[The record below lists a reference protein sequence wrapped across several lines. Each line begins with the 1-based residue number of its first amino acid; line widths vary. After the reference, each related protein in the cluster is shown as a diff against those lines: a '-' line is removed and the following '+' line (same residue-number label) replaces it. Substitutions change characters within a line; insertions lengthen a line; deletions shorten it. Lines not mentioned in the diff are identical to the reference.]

1 MRFWMRLLLAAA
13 LCLSSPFATPAA
25 ARDVTVS
32 VDAKAGPW
40 VNRSNKKMRYG
51 IGDEAPPATV
61 TGFVND
67 ADEKLAIYPV
77 PDATT
82 RVGGREVRAEGI
94 EDEAVDDLP
103 GAKGKYYPSLY
114 APKILYPTNRHA
126 LIAVFVDVEG
136 RLMGRPFAVGRGV
149 RVTIP
154 DQAAALALGFNDVS
168 FAANEG
174 TLPVVVSM
182 PD

>member
-1 MRFWMRLLLAAA
+1 MRTLLAAA
-13 LCLSSPFATPAA
+13 LGLACSLAAPAT
-25 ARDVTVS
+25 AREVTIG

-40 VNRSNKKMRYG
+40 LNRPNKKMRYG
-51 IGDEAPPATV
+51 IGDEGPPAIV

-77 PDATT
+77 LGATT
-82 RVGGREVRAEGI
+82 RVDGQDVGAEGI
-94 EDEAVDDLP
+94 ADEAVDDLP

-126 LIAVFVDVEG
+126 LIAAFVDLEG
-136 RLMGRPFAVGRGV
+136 RLMGRPFAVGQGV

-154 DQAAALALGFNDVS
+154 DQAAALALGFNDVR
-168 FAANEG
+168 FTGNEG